1 MISQHMN
8 PVLNLIL
15 DRIECLVCRAKHLN
29 KRGEADV
36 SKFLLEEARSLAS
49 SVDGGEELFVMKY
62 HRYCSDSFGL
72 DFEIVHGDPELMFGG
87 VV

>member
-1 MISQHMN
+1 MN
-8 PVLNLIL
+8 PALDLVL
-15 DRIECLVCRAKHLN
+15 DRIECLVHRAKHLK
-29 KRGEADV
+29 KREETEV
-36 SKFLLEEARSLAS
+36 SEFLLEEARSLAS

-72 DFEIVHGDPELMFGG
+72 DFEITHGDPELMFGG

>member
-1 MISQHMN
+1 MN
-8 PVLNLIL
+8 PALDLVL
-15 DRIECLVCRAKHLN
+15 DRIECLVRRAKHLK
-29 KRGEADV
+29 KRGETEV
-36 SKFLLEEARSLAS
+36 QEFLLEEARSLAS

>member
-1 MISQHMN
+1 MN
-8 PVLNLIL
+8 PALNLAL
-15 DRIECLVCRAKHLN
+15 DRIECLVRRAKHL
-29 KRGEADV
+29 KKHGEE
-36 SKFLLEEARSLAS
+36 SLSEFLLEEARLLATS
-49 SVDGGEELFVMKY
+49 MDNEDEELFVMKY

>member
-1 MISQHMN
+1 MN
-8 PVLNLIL
+8 PTLNLVL
-15 DRIECLVCRAKHLN
+15 DRIECLVRRAKHL
-29 KRGEADV
+29 KKHGEE
-36 SKFLLEEARSLAS
+36 SLSEFLLEEARSLAS